1 MSTTTPST
9 PMTRGAL
16 TLIVALTA
24 AGALVGCGERT
35 QELHA
40 KQPDQAPYAG
50 GDKAAW
56 ESQIK
61 SRNQNQNEY
70 VRAPARP

>member
-1 MSTTTPST
+1 MSTNTSNTSI
-9 PMTRGAL
+9 TRGAL
-16 TLIVALTA
+16 TLAVALTA
-24 AGALVGCGERT
+24 LAGCSERT

-50 GDKAAW
+50 GDKTAW

>member
-1 MSTTTPST
+1 MSRRTTPLH
-9 PMTRGAL
+9 RGGLVLAL
-16 TLIVALTA
+16 ALLA
-24 AGALVGCGERT
+24 ALAGCGERT
-35 QELHA
+35 QELRA
-40 KQPDQAPYAG
+40 KQPDQPPYAG

>member
-1 MSTTTPST
+1 MST
-9 PMTRGAL
+9 RRR
-16 TLIVALTA
+16 TLAIAVALA
-24 AGALVGCGERT
+24 AALLAGCGERT
-35 QELHA
+35 QELRT

-56 ESQIK
+56 EAQIK
-61 SRNQNQNEY
+61 ARNQNQNEY

>member
-1 MSTTTPST
+1 MSA
-9 PMTRGAL
+9 RR
-16 TLIVALTA
+16 TLAITVALA
-24 AGALVGCGERT
+24 AALAGCSERT

-56 ESQIK
+56 EAQIK
-61 SRNQNQNEY
+61 ARNQNQNEY
-70 VRAPARP
+70 VRAPGRP

>member
-1 MSTTTPST
+1 MNTAPI
-9 PMTRGAL
+9 TRGAL
-16 TLIVALTA
+16 TLVAALTA
-24 AGALVGCGERT
+24 VAALAGCSERT
-35 QELHA
+35 QELQA
-40 KQPDQAPYAG
+40 KKPDQAPYAG

-61 SRNQNQNEY
+61 TRNQNQNEY

>member
-1 MSTTTPST
+1 MSMTTPI
-9 PMTRGAL
+9 TRSAL
-16 TLIVALTA
+16 GLSAALVLTA
-24 AGALVGCGERT
+24 TLAGCGERT
-35 QELHA
+35 QELRA

-56 ESQIK
+56 EAQIK
-61 SRNQNQNEY
+61 ARNQNQNEY

>member
-1 MSTTTPST
+1 MSQQHST
-9 PMTRGAL
+9 RACGCAL
-16 TLIVALTA
+16 ALIVSATALA
-24 AGALVGCGERT
+24 GCGERA

-40 KQPDQAPYAG
+40 KQPDQAPYSAST
-50 GDKAAW
+50 KAAW
-56 ESQIK
+56 EEQIK

>member
-1 MSTTTPST
+1 MTTTT
-9 PMTRGAL
+9 LTHGAR
-16 TLIVALTA
+16 TLVAALIA
-24 AGALVGCGERT
+24 AAALAGCGERT
-35 QELHA
+35 QELQA
-40 KQPDQAPYAG
+40 KKPDQAPYAG

-70 VRAPARP
+70 GRAPARP

>member
-1 MSTTTPST
+1 MSTAPI
-9 PMTRGAL
+9 TRGAR
-16 TLIVALTA
+16 TLAVALTA
-24 AGALVGCGERT
+24 VAALAMLAGCSERT
-35 QELHA
+35 QELQA

>member
-1 MSTTTPST
+1 MSRRTTPLH
-9 PMTRGAL
+9 RGGLVLAL
-16 TLIVALTA
+16 ALLA
-24 AGALVGCGERT
+24 ALAGCGERT
-35 QELHA
+35 QELRA

>member
-1 MSTTTPST
+1 MNIAPI
-9 PMTRGAL
+9 TRGAR
-16 TLIVALTA
+16 TLAVALTA
-24 AGALVGCGERT
+24 MAALAGCSERT
-35 QELHA
+35 QELQA

-61 SRNQNQNEY
+61 TRNQNQNEY

>member
-1 MSTTTPST
+1 MSTTTPNT

-16 TLIVALTA
+16 TLVVALTA
-24 AGALVGCGERT
+24 VAALAGCSERT
-35 QELHA
+35 QELQA
-40 KQPDQAPYAG
+40 KKPDQAPYAG
-50 GDKAAW
+50 GDKTAW

>member
-1 MSTTTPST
+1 MNTAPV
-9 PMTRGAL
+9 PRRAL
-16 TLIVALTA
+16 MLVVALTA
-24 AGALVGCGERT
+24 TLAGCGERT
-35 QELHA
+35 QELQA
-40 KQPDQAPYAG
+40 KKPDQAPYAG

-56 ESQIK
+56 EAQIK

>member
-1 MSTTTPST
+1 MNTAPI
-9 PMTRGAL
+9 TRGAR
-16 TLIVALTA
+16 TLVVALTA
-24 AGALVGCGERT
+24 VAALAGCSERT
-35 QELHA
+35 QELQA
-40 KQPDQAPYAG
+40 KKPDQAPYAG

-61 SRNQNQNEY
+61 TRNQNQNEY